1 MKLMG
6 AIPPYFTANEAGQL
20 LIGGESVDTLVAE
33 AGGTPLFAYDNNI
46 VGTQIARLRAAM
58 PDGLALYYSVSAN
71 PYVELLNFIGRYV
84 EGFRVV
90 SKGEL
95 DLLKRAQ
102 LGGIPMTFAGPGKGD
117 DELEAGIEAGATI
130 SVESE
135 GEAGR
140 AIDAAERVGIQP
152 RIAVRV
158 NPPFVI
164 EGGHFTMGA
173 RPSPFGVDAELAP
186 ALVQGL
192 IEAGVDWRGLHMF
205 TGAQCLNAAALG
217 EAHKAIITCAGE
229 IAREIGLPL
238 PELNLGGGFDVPC
251 YGGEEQLDIFHMAE
265 LLHATM
271 CDGPELLATTRYSLE
286 LGRWLVGEAGVYLA
300 RVLDRTES
308 CGKTFVTI
316 DGGGHHFLRAT
327 GCLHER
333 SRGNFPMAVANRFS
347 AAAEEEVT
355 VTGCLATPHD
365 IFGDEVM
372 LPRAEPGDLI
382 AIFCAGAYGLSASP
396 QSWESRPLAKEVL
409 V

>member
-251 YGGEEQLDIFHMAE
+251 YGGEEQLDIFRIAE
-265 LLHATM
+265 SLHATM

-347 AAAEEEVT
+347 APAEEEVT

>member
-1 MKLMG
+1 MKPMG

-20 LIGGESVDTLVAE
+20 LIGGESVEDLVAE
-33 AGGTPLFAYDNNI
+33 AGGTPLFVYDNNI

-90 SKGEL
+90 SRGEL

-102 LGGIPMTFAGPGKGD
+102 LAGIPMTFAGPGKGD

-140 AIDAAERVGIQP
+140 AIHAAERVGIQP
-152 RIAVRV
+152 KIAVRV

-205 TGAQCLNAAALG
+205 TGAQCLDAAALS

-229 IAREIGLPL
+229 IARVIDLPL

-251 YGGEEQLDIFHMAE
+251 YGGEEQLDIFRMAE
-265 LLHATM
+265 SLHATL
-271 CDGPELLATTRYSLE
+271 CDGPELLATTRFSLE

-316 DGGGHHFLRAT
+316 DGGGHHFLARD
-327 GCLHER
+327 R
-333 SRGNFPMAVANRFS
+333 
-347 AAAEEEVT
+347 
-355 VTGCLATPHD
+355 
-365 IFGDEVM
+365 
-372 LPRAEPGDLI
+372 
-382 AIFCAGAYGLSASP
+382 LSARARTRKFSDGCR
-396 QSWESRPLAKEVL
+396 QSLRGACRRGGDRHRMPRHAA
-409 V
+409 